1 MKKMKSRIASICL
14 ALCLA
19 ALMAGCAGVEKKEE
33 KTGIKIGVAIYRGDD
48 AFISSLC
55 ASLENEVKDKEEK
68 LGKKV
73 VVNIADAK
81 NSQSSQNDQVDDF
94 ISKGYD
100 AICVNMVDR
109 TVAAVIVDKA
119 KEAGIPIIF
128 FNLSLIHISEP
139 TRPY

>member
-1 MKKMKSRIASICL
+1 M
-14 ALCLA
+14 
-19 ALMAGCAGVEKKEE
+19 
-33 KTGIKIGVAIYRGDD
+33 
-48 AFISSLC
+48 
-55 ASLENEVKDKEEK
+55 
-68 LGKKV
+68 

-128 FNLSLIHISEP
+128 LTASRWKRIWRSGIRLIMWGRMPGSGKAGGADRGRCLEEP
-139 TRPY
+139 GVPDR

>member
-1 MKKMKSRIASICL
+1 
-14 ALCLA
+14 
-19 ALMAGCAGVEKKEE
+19 
-33 KTGIKIGVAIYRGDD
+33 
-48 AFISSLC
+48 C
-55 ASLENEVKDKEEK
+55 ASLENAIKDKEEK

-94 ISKGYD
+94 IRKGYD

-128 FNLSLIHISEP
+128 FNREP
-139 TRPY
+139 VEEDMAIWNQTYYVGGGGGGRMPGKQES

>member
-81 NSQSSQNDQVDDF
+81 NSQSSQNDRWMTL
-94 ISKGYD
+94 S
-100 AICVNMVDR
+100 A
-109 TVAAVIVDKA
+109 KA
-119 KEAGIPIIF
+119 M
-128 FNLSLIHISEP
+128 
-139 TRPY
+139 TRSA